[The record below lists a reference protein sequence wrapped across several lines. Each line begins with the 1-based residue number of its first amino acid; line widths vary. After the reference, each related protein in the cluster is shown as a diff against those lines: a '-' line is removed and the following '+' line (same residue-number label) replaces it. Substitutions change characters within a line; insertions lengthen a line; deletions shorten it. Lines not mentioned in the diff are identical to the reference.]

1 MLWVARRLVLSL
13 FAVLSATATSA
24 TASQTVTPRLN
35 NVFISLNVRPN
46 WTRARWRSL
55 FADLTSIQVT
65 TVIVADAVTPTSD
78 PPGGYKAWYPTKIA
92 GHSYDGTDVLGMALE
107 EAATAKVGVFL
118 GLLQPADWFHNG
130 AMNATYLR
138 ELVVRENAVL
148 QELHA
153 LYGAHEGDNEDAAA
167 ALPTLRGFYHPA
179 ELYSTCCESS
189 VHQCDAPHTRALAA
203 MVEPTAK
210 LAHAL
215 SSKYTFVIA
224 PFDNFWPDAVTP
236 SANVS
241 AAMTA
246 WWSGLLAQTPSV
258 DVVALQDGVGVS
270 AGNPVPRSPTRAS
283 QLIAAVSR
291 AVVGHKKQ
299 MWTDIEIFSHPDYSV
314 ASTARVLEQI
324 QREAPFVSGM
334 TIWEFTSFMDPRN
347 CSTPGSSKSV
357 ACKRLYEDYRRYL
370 DTGGKKKRQATGA
383 TGATRETEAS
393 SQPPT
398 CSIST
403 EDQTRKLSPCT
414 SAEVPRLASTT
425 SSAPSPAPSP
435 STPGSWKLAV
445 DDTASGQRQ
454 SIDGF
459 GAAWTDATVTVFD
472 ALPADAQD
480 TLLHELFSPTPGSI
494 SLSLMRH
501 TIGQSVRLPHSPHPN
516 PCMLLQSSFTF
527 LSHARALTRSI
538 ACSSHSL
545 RSFSC
550 YRT

>member
-1 MLWVARRLVLSL
+1 MPLRLLPL
-13 FAVLSATATSA
+13 LLYFCAA
-24 TASQTVTPRLN
+24 ASHTVTPRLN
-35 NVFISLNVRPN
+35 SVFISLNVRPN

-55 FADLTSIQVT
+55 FSDLISIQIDT
-65 TVIVADAVTPTSD
+65 IIVADAVTPTSD
-78 PPGGYKAWYPTKIA
+78 PPGGYKAWYPTKLV

-107 EAATAKVGVFL
+107 EAALAKVGVFL
-118 GLLQPADWFHNG
+118 GLLQPAAWFHHG
-130 AMNATYLR
+130 AMNSSYLH

-148 QELHA
+148 QELHKR
-153 LYGAHEGDNEDAAA
+153 YGAQEGEKEDATA
-167 ALPTLRGFYHPA
+167 ALPTLRGFYHPV
-179 ELYSTCCESS
+179 ELYSTCCDSS
-189 VHQCDAPHTRALAA
+189 VHQCDAPHTSALAA

-215 SSKYTFVIA
+215 SSSYTFVIA

-291 AVVGHKKQ
+291 AVVDHKKQ

-314 ASTARVLEQI
+314 APTARVLEQI

-357 ACKRLYEDYRRYL
+357 ACERLYEDYRRYL
-370 DTGGKKKRQATGA
+370 DTGDEKKRQA

-414 SAEVPRLASTT
+414 STGVPRLASTT
-425 SSAPSPAPSP
+425 SPAPPP
-435 STPGSWKLAV
+435 SSPGSWKLAV

-480 TLLHELFSPTPGSI
+480 RLLHDLFSPAPGSI

-501 TIGQSVRLPHSPHPN
+501 TIGQSVRLPHSPHLK
-516 PCMLLQSSFTF
+516 PCMLLQ
-527 LSHARALTRSI
+527 
-538 ACSSHSL
+538 
-545 RSFSC
+545 
-550 YRT
+550 